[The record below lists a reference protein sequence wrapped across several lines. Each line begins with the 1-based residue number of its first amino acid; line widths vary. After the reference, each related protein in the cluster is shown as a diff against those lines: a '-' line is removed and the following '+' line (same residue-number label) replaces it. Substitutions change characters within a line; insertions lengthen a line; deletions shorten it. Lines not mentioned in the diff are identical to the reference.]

1 MRHQP
6 GARGQRSAGKR
17 IPARGPG
24 HIEWPTLGVTAAVY
38 AGFALLTW
46 HHQALPPWLLAAL
59 GGYVVAW
66 HGSLQHEVVHGHPTP
81 WRRVNELLVFPSL
94 WLWLPFALYRE
105 THLLHHASEHL
116 THPGADP
123 ESYYMARDDWER
135 CGRLRRMLLC
145 AHNTSLGRLLIGPFV
160 AVASLAVRELRHARG
175 TRCGNRIWLVHA
187 LACALVLGWVMGVCG
202 MGLGEYLL
210 LFVYP
215 GLSLTLLRSFAEH
228 RARPLVGERTAVVE
242 AGRLMSLLFLN
253 NNLHALHHAEPWLA
267 WYRLPARYR
276 QRRAELLAANGGY
289 WYPGFA
295 NVLCRHLLHPKEPVV
310 HPLA

>member
-1 MRHQP
+1 M
-6 GARGQRSAGKR
+6 
-17 IPARGPG
+17 
-24 HIEWPTLGVTAAVY
+24 EWPTLGVTAAIY

-46 HHQALPPWLLAAL
+46 HHEALPSWFVAGL
-59 GGYVVAW
+59 GGYLVAW

-94 WLWLPFALYRE
+94 WLWLPFRLYRE
-105 THLLHHASEHL
+105 THLLHHADARL
-116 THPGADP
+116 TDPEADP
-123 ESYYMARDDWER
+123 ESFYMAREDWER
-135 CGRLRRMLLC
+135 CGRLRRALLH
-145 AHNTSLGRLLIGPFV
+145 AHNTSWGRLLMGPF
-160 AVASLAVRELRHARG
+160 LAVGCLAARELGRAR
-175 TRCGNRIWLVHA
+175 RRRGNARVWLVHA
-187 LACALVLGWVMGVCG
+187 LACTAVLAWVLGACG

-228 RARPLVGERTAVVE
+228 RARPAAGERTAIVE
-242 AGRLMSLLFLN
+242 AGPIVSLLFLN

-276 QRRAELLAANGGY
+276 QRRTELLAANGGY

-295 NVLCRHLLHPKEPVV
+295 SVVRHHLLRPKEPVAY
-310 HPLA
+310 PLA